1 MVDPVR
7 GLWMFVVLAALAG
20 CRTPSVA
27 TDSGIPDFEHLQLV
41 YDVNSQFRS
50 LPLTSQ
56 FVTRLNGE
64 SALEDDLELDETPL
78 DPAPSQSEGWKGVR
92 LQIDYPHP
100 DGFPGLARAT
110 LRLTTRP
117 EPVYSPIDGQPFQ
130 NQETPLELDTLSA
143 RVCDDEL
150 WTLDIPRQQLNALV
164 AELNSNGFFRSQLRP
179 EVGTRLSVQI
189 DGHSRVE
196 RNWTPEPQLDEV
208 VHRVHTLG
216 HLRGFVSRDAELP
229 DSRAITQTAWSM
241 K

>member
-1 MVDPVR
+1 VVDSVR
-7 GLWMFVVLAALAG
+7 GLWMFVMLAALVG

-27 TDSGIPDFEHLQLV
+27 TESGIPDYEHLQLV

-56 FVTRLNGE
+56 FVTGLQGE
-64 SALEDDLELDETPL
+64 SSLADELGLDEKSVAET
-78 DPAPSQSEGWKGVR
+78 PSQSEGWKGVR

-117 EPVYSPIDGQPFQ
+117 EPVYSPIDGRPFQ
-130 NQETPLELDTLSA
+130 IQEAPLELDTLSA
-143 RVCDDEL
+143 RACDDEL

-179 EVGTRLSVQI
+179 EVGTRLAVQI
-189 DGHSRVE
+189 DGHSPVE

-208 VHRVHTLG
+208 VHRVHTAG
-216 HLRGFVSRDAELP
+216 HLRGFVSRDA
-229 DSRAITQTAWSM
+229 DRTVTQTSWST